1 MGYKSKLI
9 DFAHWVANEI
19 MSENCEEDADVFIEI
34 ACRKLYK
41 LGIIKKED
49 NRWVY
54 EYDLE
59 DDE

>member
-9 DFAHWVANEI
+9 DFANWVANEI
-19 MSENCEEDADVFIEI
+19 MSENFEEDAEVFIEI

-41 LGIIKKED
+41 LGIIKKKD
-49 NRWVY
+49 DQWVY

>member
-9 DFAHWVANEI
+9 DFANWVAKEI
-19 MSENCEEDADVFIEI
+19 MNENFEEDADVFIEV

>member
-9 DFAHWVANEI
+9 DFANWVANEI
-19 MSENCEEDADVFIEI
+19 MNENFEEDADVFIEV

-41 LGIIKKED
+41 LGIIKKEGD
-49 NRWVY
+49 RWVY

>member
-9 DFAHWVANEI
+9 DFANWVAKEI
-19 MSENCEEDADVFIEI
+19 MSENFEEDVGVFIEV

-41 LGIIKKED
+41 LGIVKKED
-49 NRWVY
+49 NQWVY

>member
-9 DFAHWVANEI
+9 DFANWVANEI
-19 MSENCEEDADVFIEI
+19 MNENFEEDADVFIEI

-49 NRWVY
+49 DRWVY